1 MQSAVSG
8 STLKPTTLAQWLVYI
23 EALHPKSIAMGL
35 DRVRKVADRLAL
47 NPDFPII
54 TIAGTNGKGSTC
66 AMLESI
72 YRRAG
77 YRVGSYASPHL
88 ARYNERIR
96 INQQTIS
103 DDDLCDAF
111 LAVENARG
119 EITLTYFEI
128 GTLAA
133 VWHFV
138 KSGLDVA
145 ILEVGMGGRLDAVN
159 VFEPTCS
166 ILTSID
172 LDHMEYLGDT
182 REMIGTEKA
191 GIFRANKLAICG
203 DESPPKT
210 VTDFALEID
219 ADLQLIGR
227 DFKVSKTPE
236 GWEYDAGKGKLAL
249 PPLALRGDFQLNNAA
264 CAICAVQNLNDVLP
278 VADDGI
284 GESLKHVVLVGRFHQ
299 LHDAPLIIVDV
310 AHNPQAAKSLA
321 DNLQN
326 NRCGG
331 RTLGVFAMLADKDVA
346 GVVSALILHI
356 SAWYLAD
363 INSARGAKAKD
374 LAVYLQAQSQQG
386 QTAQFDNVAEA
397 LLAACEEA
405 NKNDRIIVF
414 GSFYTVADAIDGLNF
429 QRV

>member
-1 MQSAVSG
+1 MSD
-8 STLKPTTLAQWLVYI
+8 STPKPTTLAQWLVYI

-35 DRVRKVADRLAL
+35 DRVRDVANRLTL

-77 YRVGSYASPHL
+77 YRAGSYASPHL
-88 ARYNERIR
+88 VRYNERVR
-96 INQQTIS
+96 INQEAIS

-111 LAVENARG
+111 SAVENARG

-133 VWHFV
+133 VWYFV
-138 KSGLDVA
+138 KSGIDVA

-182 REMIGTEKA
+182 REAIGSEKA

-203 DESPPKT
+203 DDNSPKT
-210 VTDFALEID
+210 VTDYALDIG
-219 ADLQLIGR
+219 ANLQLIGR
-227 DFKVSKTPE
+227 DFKVSKTPS
-236 GWEYDAGKGKLAL
+236 GWEYDAEQGKLSL
-249 PPLALRGDFQLNNAA
+249 PPLALKGDFQLNNAA
-264 CAICAVQNLNDVLP
+264 CAICAVQNLNSVLP
-278 VADDGI
+278 VADETI
-284 GESLKHVVLVGRFHQ
+284 GESLKDVVLVGRFHQ
-299 LHDAPLIIVDV
+299 LQDTPLVIADV

-321 DNLQN
+321 ENLQN
-326 NRCGG
+326 NTCKG
-331 RTLGVFAMLADKDVA
+331 RTLGVFAMLADKDVD
-346 GVVSALILHI
+346 GVVNALIPHI
-356 SAWYLAD
+356 SNWYLAD

-374 LAVYLQAQSQQG
+374 LAVYLQDQSQKG
-386 QTAQFDNVAEA
+386 LTAEFDNVAAA
-397 LLAACEEA
+397 LLAACKEA
-405 NKNDRIIVF
+405 GKNDRIIVF

-429 QRV
+429 QRA